1 MASLSN
7 SGVTHPPRSK
17 PPLRSSSGA
26 PSPCITPSTVTMVTV
41 VSFIVAGPFSLG
53 LVVVRLYR
61 TAAPSHRSQQGP
73 SGSPR
78 FPSPDSR
85 DKSGQQVPA
94 TERHLPDRLYGQDTP
109 IERHGP
115 VTGIDLHGKH
125 GRVVDQRSSGGGTR
139 PGHRHETPPA
149 LEPVTDASL
158 QSRLRYERRREAGGR
173 VAERS
178 PVRAVPDRL
187 HTFHRGVALAEGAP
201 GEGAG
206 LQDQLRLDTERGR
219 PPQDDVGQAT
229 GAERAHVGLDPVD
242 TRRLGRDLG

>member
-73 SGSPR
+73 FGSPR

-125 GRVVDQRSSGGGTR
+125 GRVVDQRTPRGGTR
-139 PGHRHETPPA
+139 SGHGRETPPA
-149 LEPVTDASL
+149 PEPLADPSLESHPRD
-158 QSRLRYERRREAGGR
+158 ERRREGGDR
-173 VAERS
+173 ITERPPVPAVA
-178 PVRAVPDRL
+178 DRL
-187 HTFHRGVALAEGAP
+187 G
-201 GEGAG
+201 
-206 LQDQLRLDTERGR
+206 
-219 PPQDDVGQAT
+219 
-229 GAERAHVGLDPVD
+229 
-242 TRRLGRDLG
+242 